1 MKMLVHAG
9 LCEGGVGGAPEA
21 APAVPPT
28 SHRPGLPSPWQVVT
42 SGSLQAWSRC
52 AAERWTGMRLWENT
66 SPSSSRSVPARS
78 TSPVPV
84 QDRCTVIP
92 GHWCR
97 VSRQRRLTS
106 AGTGQCTGMVLSGC
120 LPCQLRTLEEGQDSH
135 PPFREASVLFLGVSW
150 VFGVLA

>member
-1 MKMLVHAG
+1 MLVHAG
-9 LCEGGVGGAPEA
+9 LCEGVGGAPEA

-28 SHRPGLPSPWQVVT
+28 SHRPGLPSPWQVAT

-52 AAERWTGMRLWENT
+52 AAERWTGMCLWENT

-92 GHWCR
+92 GHWCK
-97 VSRQRRLTS
+97 VSRQKRLTS

-120 LPCQLRTLEEGQDSH
+120 
-135 PPFREASVLFLGVSW
+135 
-150 VFGVLA
+150 